1 LSAQPNAY
9 DAVAYPT
16 HPFAHTHP
24 SNLAAMAILHGLE
37 PAPVERCRVLE
48 VACNEGSNL
57 IPMAYAIP
65 GSEFV
70 GFDLAGSPIERGQER
85 IRELGLKNIRLFQA
99 DLLDVGA
106 ELGKFDYIIA
116 HGLYAWA
123 PEPVRDKL
131 LALCGDILT
140 PNGVAFISYNAL
152 PGGYIRKLIR
162 EFMVDRVSGE
172 NLDAQLAD
180 SLRLL
185 KSLIEVRPEGDA
197 FRVLVEEQLKRL
209 RERSPRLIFHDELSE
224 AHYPLYFTEF
234 ETHARSHGLQYLT
247 EAALPKPNDPCY
259 RADLRAALDKE
270 APGDLVKQEQMLD
283 YARMRVYRETL
294 LCRAGLRL
302 RRDYAPADFR
312 RLLFASPAH
321 VAFGE
326 AAGAMVFSLP
336 DGIRMETNHPAV
348 CALLSHLQQAW
359 PRALKWDE
367 IEPVLALAGFTL
379 NAEGVALLM
388 RLAVTTLLELQAW
401 RAPVA
406 AEASDRPRASACSRI
421 EARTQAQATTLLHSV
436 VQLEDAQSRRFMQ
449 LLDGTRDRREL
460 LAAMQAEF
468 PEMSGDI
475 EATVD
480 PILAFFYRA
489 GFLEA

>member
-1 LSAQPNAY
+1 
-9 DAVAYPT
+9 
-16 HPFAHTHP
+16 
-24 SNLAAMAILHGLE
+24 MAILHGLE

-106 ELGKFDYIIA
+106 ELGQFDYIIA

-123 PEPVRDKL
+123 PAPVRDKL

-152 PGGYIRKLIR
+152 PGGSIRKLIR
-162 EFMVDRVSGE
+162 EFMVDRVGGE

-224 AHYPLYFTEF
+224 AYYPLSFSEF
-234 ETHARSHGLQYLT
+234 VAHARSHGLQYLT
-247 EAALPKPNDPCY
+247 EAVLPKANDPCY
-259 RADLRAALDKE
+259 RADLRAALEKE
-270 APGDLVKQEQMLD
+270 APGDFLKQEQMLD
-283 YARMRVYRETL
+283 YARMRFYRETL
-294 LCRAGLRL
+294 LCRSGLQL
-302 RRDYAPADFR
+302 LRDYAPAHFR
-312 RLLFASPAH
+312 RLMFASPAE
-321 VAFGE
+321 VAPGE
-326 AAGAMVFSLP
+326 ASGALAFSLP

-348 CALLSHLQQAW
+348 CALLSHLQEAW

-367 IEPVLALAGFTL
+367 IEPVLAPAGFAL

-406 AEASDRPRASACSRI
+406 AEVSVRPRASACSRM

-449 LLDGTRDRREL
+449 LLDGKRDRREL
-460 LAAMQAEF
+460 LAAMQVEF
-468 PEMSGDI
+468 PEMGGDLETTI
-475 EATVD
+475 D